1 MLTNLTDK
9 ELWTAITDS
18 DRDALAALF
27 QRYYFYLVKSGIVY
41 CQDTELAKDAVNDVF
56 VSLWQRRQKLAAVDN
71 VKAYLHTMCRH
82 QLYGLLRNQAKDK
95 DRREQWNETLPQ
107 QEPSYEDILVG
118 IQVQEEQKEKLR
130 RALQKLSPRQKE
142 YLHLK
147 YFEGL
152 SYEQVA
158 LKTGQTTKTVYNT
171 TYEAIKVLRKE
182 IKL

>member
-1 MLTNLTDK
+1 
-9 ELWTAITDS
+9 
-18 DRDALAALF
+18 
-27 QRYYFYLVKSGIVY
+27 
-41 CQDTELAKDAVNDVF
+41 
-56 VSLWQRRQKLAAVDN
+56 
-71 VKAYLHTMCRH
+71 MCRH

-142 YLHLK
+142 YLHLT

>member
-71 VKAYLHTMCRH
+71 V
-82 QLYGLLRNQAKDK
+82 QA
-95 DRREQWNETLPQ
+95 
-107 QEPSYEDILVG
+107 
-118 IQVQEEQKEKLR
+118 
-130 RALQKLSPRQKE
+130 
-142 YLHLK
+142 
-147 YFEGL
+147 
-152 SYEQVA
+152 
-158 LKTGQTTKTVYNT
+158 
-171 TYEAIKVLRKE
+171 
-182 IKL
+182 